1 VKKLSETEKIL
12 EILSNFADR
21 LEGISFQFKREIA
34 EIAAPKQEK
43 PVATVLEQTFT
54 TLAYETHTGEK
65 LADYETA
72 TEKNN
77 IPDKF
82 RSAYNILRQANATI
96 SSRYHGEN
104 YVFSYWLFKDKIYR
118 QKLRK

>member
-1 VKKLSETEKIL
+1 MSENEKIL

-43 PVATVLEQTFT
+43 PAAVVLEQTFT

-72 TEKNN
+72 TAKNN
-77 IPDKF
+77 IPETF
-82 RSAYNILRQANATI
+82 QSAINILKQANATI
-96 SSRYHGEN
+96 SHRYHGPT
-104 YVFSYWLFKDKIYR
+104 YVFSYWIYGDRIFR
-118 QKLRK
+118 QKLKK